1 MGIKNRKKSWL
12 PVNFIEQ
19 KKIEKLAQ
27 YTRLKKSMCLWY
39 KDEHNTVSVL
49 GELKFE
55 KKMLYAYCNIRK
67 IH

>member
-27 YTRLKKSMCLWY
+27 YTRLKKVCVCGTKM
-39 KDEHNTVSVL
+39 NTTRSQFSENL
-49 GELKFE
+49 NS
-55 KKMLYAYCNIRK
+55 KKRCYMPTVI
-67 IH
+67 